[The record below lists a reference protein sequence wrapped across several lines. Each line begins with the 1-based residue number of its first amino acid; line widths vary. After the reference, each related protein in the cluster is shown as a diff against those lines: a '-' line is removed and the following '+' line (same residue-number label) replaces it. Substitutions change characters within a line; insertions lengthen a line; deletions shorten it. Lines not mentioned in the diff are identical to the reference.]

1 MANDQLHHKRATSLE
16 KLRRRQG
23 KREPQKTYLIVCEG
37 ITEVNYFQ
45 ALYWFHAKNVKNA
58 KVIVTQSDDGTD
70 PISIVNYAI
79 KQLKIRYY
87 DAVICVFDKE
97 FDNECHIK
105 FKQANQN
112 LERLAKQYKKQK
124 IIGAW
129 SVPCFELWFLL
140 HFEPSSSPFDSC
152 EAVEKKLKTKEKF
165 EKYDKA
171 GALLHNSQAVD
182 NKNEFLWHFYNN
194 FRLSQGQLKT
204 YATTPKAGNH
214 HKFLSDK
221 TESALSNAAA
231 LYEESQHNQSDN
243 PSTTVHLT
251 VEFLLKE
258 FNPQ

>member
-16 KLRRRQG
+16 KLRRQG

-37 ITEVNYFQ
+37 TTEESYFK
-45 ALYWFHAKNVKNA
+45 ALCGSRSNVTVTKSGGSCPMGIVKYAQEEMEYYHA
-58 KVIVTQSDDGTD
+58 I
-70 PISIVNYAI
+70 
-79 KQLKIRYY
+79 
-87 DAVICVFDKE
+87 ICVFDKE
-97 FDNECHIK
+97 FDKGREKK
-105 FKQANQN
+105 FRQANEK
-112 LERLAKQYKKQK
+112 LARLAKKYTKKT

-171 GALLHNSQAVD
+171 GN
-182 NKNEFLWHFYNN
+182 Y
-194 FRLSQGQLKT
+194 
-204 YATTPKAGNH
+204 

>member
-1 MANDQLHHKRATSLE
+1 MANDKFFPRRKGTSPKDNKR
-16 KLRRRQG
+16 KQG
-23 KREPQKTYLIVCEG
+23 NREPQKTYLIVCAG

-79 KQLKIRYY
+79 KQLNIRYY

-112 LERLAKQYKKQK
+112 LERLAKQYTKQK

-129 SVPCFELWFLL
+129 SVPCFEVWFLL
-140 HFEPSSSPFDSC
+140 HFDCSSSPFSC
-152 EAVEKKLKTKEKF
+152 CDEVEKALKKKNGF
-165 EKYDKA
+165 EEY
-171 GALLHNSQAVD
+171 
-182 NKNEFLWHFYNN
+182 NK
-194 FRLSQGQLKT
+194 
-204 YATTPKAGNH
+204 
-214 HKFLSDK
+214 SDK
-221 TESALSNAAA
+221 GHYQLLRDRTKTAITNAAA

-243 PSTTVHLT
+243 PSTTVHCA

-258 FNPQ
+258 FSPQ